1 MKKKMPAA
9 SRKLRLL
16 LIDDHPIVRQ
26 GLSRLIN
33 QETDLTVCGEAAD
46 PLAGRQLAGS
56 LKPDLAVVDLSLD
69 NLSGIDLIKD
79 FRTRFPKLPV
89 LVLSMHKET
98 LYAERVL
105 RAGARGY
112 IMKQEA
118 PERVLF
124 AIRKILKGD
133 IYLSDDMASRLLHK
147 LTDLKETV
155 GTSLVSGL
163 SDRELEVFQLLGRG
177 HGSREI
183 AESLHLSIKTVET
196 YREHIKTKLQ
206 LANATQL
213 MQTAFEWAK
222 SEAMN

>member
-1 MKKKMPAA
+1 
-9 SRKLRLL
+9 
-16 LIDDHPIVRQ
+16 
-26 GLSRLIN
+26 
-33 QETDLTVCGEAAD
+33 
-46 PLAGRQLAGS
+46 
-56 LKPDLAVVDLSLD
+56 
-69 NLSGIDLIKD
+69 
-79 FRTRFPKLPV
+79 
-89 LVLSMHKET
+89 
-98 LYAERVL
+98 
-105 RAGARGY
+105 
-112 IMKQEA
+112 
-118 PERVLF
+118 
-124 AIRKILKGD
+124 
-133 IYLSDDMASRLLHK
+133 MASRLLHK